1 VNWIDWIAVAALG
14 AIVGVSELTSRYR
27 DAPEAALR
35 TWPAFFYMAT
45 NMAASVAALGLMH
58 ANHWFEQARWSQI
71 LMAGITAMPS
81 SARLSSWCAPETA
94 TLASAPAAF
103 SRSS

>member
-35 TWPAFFYMAT
+35 TWPAFFYIAT
-45 NMAASVAALGLMH
+45 NMAASVAAL
-58 ANHWFEQARWSQI
+58 
-71 LMAGITAMPS
+71 
-81 SARLSSWCAPETA
+81 SA
-94 TLASAPAAF
+94 
-103 SRSS
+103 